1 MASPAGGLKATS
13 RRDRAAGERDPQ
25 TCSTGGTWLNLS
37 PCLYHGVISA
47 AACSK
52 SKNTR
57 RSENG
62 RGEKFAKPQP
72 CFKQRGRS
80 GDAVGSTSTCCCMR
94 NCTVWFTSKQK
105 SPVSVLQP
113 RLLQTNHLVEVF
125 SVLQAVPTVRFTE
138 RESCELRL
146 PSLCRMA
153 ARWKVV
159 TGINFSF

>member
-1 MASPAGGLKATS
+1 MAELISLPLPWS
-13 RRDRAAGERDPQ
+13 YLH
-25 TCSTGGTWLNLS
+25 CSMQQG
-37 PCLYHGVISA
+37 
-47 AACSK
+47 
-52 SKNTR
+52 KNTR
-57 RSENG
+57 RSENR

-80 GDAVGSTSTCCCMR
+80 GDAAGSTGTCCCVR

-113 RLLQTNHLVEVF
+113 RLLQTSHLVEVF
-125 SVLQAVPTVRFTE
+125 SVLQAVPTVTLTE

-146 PSLCRMA
+146 PSLCRTA
-153 ARWKVV
+153 ARREVI